1 MDKDIQKEETDGLNL
16 KVLYALD
23 AQWVK
28 IDDLI
33 LWAKNNQEINPNTTF
48 HDVAR
53 ELIKLKNQKPLDEHL
68 VNIG

>member
-1 MDKDIQKEETDGLNL
+1 MSNEETPGINL

-33 LWAKNNQEINPNTTF
+33 LWAKNNQEINPDITF

-53 ELIKLKNQKPLDEHL
+53 EFIKLKNQKPLDEETF
-68 VNIG
+68 